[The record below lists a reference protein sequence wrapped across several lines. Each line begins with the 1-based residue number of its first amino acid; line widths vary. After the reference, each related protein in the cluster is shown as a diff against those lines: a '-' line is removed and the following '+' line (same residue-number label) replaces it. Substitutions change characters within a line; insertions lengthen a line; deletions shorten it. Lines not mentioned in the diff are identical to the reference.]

1 MHSTPPDPPWRDSRT
16 LLLGPLLVILLFGG
30 LVTQLSLRW
39 IQPVVGITLGL
50 GNLIAFLL
58 TLARSREPGP
68 EQRGWRLMALSL
80 FGVII
85 ANAVLAMTPAALTR
99 VSPAEALFFGLQLL
113 LSVGQTAAMLSW
125 PFRSPARTS
134 HLLMN
139 LLGSMLFGCSLFLV
153 IWVVTLGQ
161 VLGDG
166 EWPIFF
172 RMLGLSIRI
181 SFVGGVAAYIL
192 AADPRRVRGPMGWIF
207 AAAAGFTAIL
217 VLARPYI
224 YDSQGVLQPTPLLG
238 LVLAIPLAFI
248 AAAWLRL
255 PVEVAEDQPRLRFP
269 WIEGLL
275 YLPFIAVGG
284 LVIHTALRHRDRFL
298 TPLLGFMAVSL
309 LLLLRQFLLLR
320 EVRRANER
328 LEERVLARTQSLEEL
343 QGIMLRTERMNSVG
357 ALGAG
362 LAHDLNNALGVITS
376 STELCKLDM
385 EEGQM
390 PAAIDLDRIM
400 VAARQSSVLTS
411 RLMAFARQEEEV
423 LGPLDLAEEV
433 ANMEHVL
440 RMMLPRQISL
450 RMDLEHQACP
460 IRGSRTRIEQ
470 ILVNLVGNAR
480 DALPSGGTIHV
491 RLRMEPPSAH
501 LDVIDDGEGMTQ
513 ETQARLFQPFFTTKP
528 PGKGTG
534 LGLASVRM
542 LVEESAG
549 TIQVASERGR
559 GTHFKL
565 TFPVLV

>member
-1 MHSTPPDPPWRDSRT
+1 M
-16 LLLGPLLVILLFGG
+16 IFGG
-30 LVTQLSLRW
+30 LVTLLPLRW
-39 IQPVVGITLGL
+39 IQPVVGIALGL
-50 GNLIAFLL
+50 GNLLAFLL
-58 TLARSREPGP
+58 MMVRAREPGP
-68 EQRGWRLMALSL
+68 EQLGWRLMALSL
-80 FGVII
+80 IGVLL
-85 ANAVLAMTPAALTR
+85 ANAVLAMTPTALTR

-113 LSVGQTAAMLSW
+113 LSVTQTAAMLSW

-134 HLLMN
+134 HLFMN

-153 IWVVTLGQ
+153 LWVVTLGQ
-161 VLGDG
+161 VLHHG

-172 RMLGLSIRI
+172 RMLGLSVRL

-207 AAAAGFTAIL
+207 AGAAGFTAVL

-224 YDSQGVLQPTPLLG
+224 YNSHGVLQPTPLLG
-238 LVLAIPLAFI
+238 LVLAIPLAFS
-248 AAAWLRL
+248 ASAWLRL
-255 PVEVAEDQPRLRFP
+255 PVEVSEEQPRLRFP

-284 LVIHTALRHRDRFL
+284 LVIHAALRHRDQLL

-328 LEERVLARTQSLEEL
+328 LEERVLARTKSLEEL
-343 QGIMLRTERMNSVG
+343 QDIMLRTERMNSVG

-362 LAHDLNNALGVITS
+362 LAHDLNNALGVITT
-376 STELCKLDM
+376 STELCKMDM

-390 PAAIDLDRIM
+390 PSVSDLDRIM

-440 RMMLPRQISL
+440 RMMLPRHISL
-450 RMDLEHQACP
+450 RMDIEHRACP

-470 ILVNLVGNAR
+470 VLVNLVGNAR
-480 DALPSGGTIHV
+480 DALPGGGSIRV
-491 RLRMEPPSAH
+491 KLRMEPPWVH
-501 LDVIDDGEGMTQ
+501 LEAIDDGEGMTP

-549 TIQVASERGR
+549 TIQVASELGR

-565 TFPVLV
+565 TFPLLV